1 MATRTRLASAA
12 ALLAAVSLVSAPVA
26 AASPAPTAGP
36 APVTA
41 ERASTQL
48 EAAPAGIADTSKR
61 IFCERWGLFCG

>member
-12 ALLAAVSLVSAPVA
+12 ALLAAVSLVSAPV